1 MLISLRV
8 DRKSI
13 VCLDVWLLSSIECQ
27 AADAANIGFVW
38 AGNQIR
44 QTAFSTSFFGQPS
57 KANKYHSH
65 PSPSLAISYLQL
77 KLLDQN
83 IAGRFKIKTYQAD
96 SKSKRTKAVSISLVE
111 CQRCPQLD
119 RFETDTRV
127 ANSKLIQMTTSE
139 NQVSK

>member
-27 AADAANIGFVW
+27 APDAANIGFVW

-65 PSPSLAISYLQL
+65 LSPRLAISYFQL
-77 KLLDQN
+77 KLQNQN
-83 IAGRFKIKTYQAD
+83 IVSRGKI
-96 SKSKRTKAVSISLVE
+96 KAVSISLVE